1 MDAMDL
7 LTGLNDVQDRYI
19 AGAER
24 FRQRKRA
31 PAAKRRLWLLAAAVA
46 LMLLLIG
53 CAAVVW
59 MNIRNLTLAREE
71 YTRPPYYLE
80 NGETVAP
87 EQKTSIVLSLQ
98 GIENS
103 KNFRACREWD
113 TFEKG
118 YDPDGKLLAEAE
130 NSGFQAPGAY
140 DAYFV
145 YTQEMLDKVDEIAKK
160 YFLRLAGRRILTQ
173 TYDQAIFF
181 EVLGIAPLVRDDASA
196 QYADG
201 SFFECGDF
209 DIRFS
214 FTVPQGQSS
223 WGHEI
228 HASCLYTNKAYFRTL
243 SVTLWD
249 LQTVKEWN
257 ETLPDGTELL
267 IVRSGETAWLLC
279 DRKDAFLT
287 YQIDTTFGREEM
299 TDQNISAVAQTLNFS
314 VKPKKP
320 NMEDAERQLEAS
332 HQKYTEAQLRAPEQ
346 TTELPQEDRFCH
358 GSFSELVR
366 DMMDHEDFFAEQLD
380 ERYRNFK
387 EECTYALLDVTG
399 DGSGE
404 LLTGRDGYVIT
415 LWAMEN
421 GKTTFLSGS
430 GENYICQGNIWE
442 SYIFQD
448 GQPKH
453 IYSQIEPDFHERR
466 IAYVGY
472 DAYHGSWVYSDYSA
486 DDKQYIS
493 EKKAMEIIHSF
504 PRISLDMKRVEDFPT
519 DGNTP

>member
-19 AGAER
+19 ADAER
-24 FRQRKRA
+24 FRQKQRTS
-31 PAAKRRLWLLAAAVA
+31 AAKRRLWLVAAAVA

-59 MNIRNLTLAREE
+59 MNIHNLTLAREE

-80 NGETVAP
+80 NGETAAS

-103 KNFRACREWD
+103 KNFRACQEWD

-118 YDPDGKLLAEAE
+118 YDPDGNLLAAAE
-130 NSGFQAPGAY
+130 ENGFQAPGAY

-145 YTQEMLDKVDEIAKK
+145 YTQEMVDRVDEIAQK
-160 YFLRLAGRRILTQ
+160 YGLRLAGRRILTQ
-173 TYDQAIFF
+173 TYDQSVFF
-181 EVLGIAPLVRDDASA
+181 DVLGIDTLVQNGTSA

-209 DIRFS
+209 DIRFT
-214 FTVPQGQSS
+214 FTIPQGRTS
-223 WGHEI
+223 WDHEI

-249 LQTVKEWN
+249 PETLEEWN
-257 ETLPDGTELL
+257 ETLPDGTALL
-267 IVRSGETAWLLC
+267 IVRSGETAWVLC
-279 DRKDAFLT
+279 DRKDAFLS
-287 YQIDTTFGREEM
+287 YQIDTTFGQEKM
-299 TDQNISAVAQTLNFS
+299 TNQDISAVAQTLNFS
-314 VKPKKP
+314 IKPKKP
-320 NMEDAERQLEAS
+320 NMEDAGSQLETS
-332 HQKYTEAQLRAPEQ
+332 DQEFREAQLHALEQ
-346 TTELPQEDRFCH
+346 TAEPTQEDHFCH
-358 GSFSELVR
+358 GSFSELIR
-366 DMMDHEDFFAEQLD
+366 DMMDHEDFFADQLD

-387 EECTYALLDVTG
+387 DECTYTLLDVTG
-399 DGSGE
+399 DGSEE
-404 LLTGRDGYVIT
+404 LLIGRDGYVIT

-448 GQPKH
+448 GHPKH
-453 IYSQIEPDFHERR
+453 TYSQIEPDFHERR

-472 DAYHGSWVYSDYSA
+472 DAYHGSWVYSGHDA

-493 EKKAMEIIHSF
+493 KKKAMEIIYSF
-504 PRISLDMKRVEDFPT
+504 PRISLDMTPVTDFPIN
-519 DGNTP
+519 GNPH